1 MNGYR
6 MALII
11 AGGFLV
17 GLLIGEAVA
26 RRAGWDGNLRPE
38 GGGE

>member
-11 AGGFLV
+11 AGGFVV

-26 RRAGWDGNLRPE
+26 RRAGQDDGLAA
-38 GGGE
+38 

>member
-1 MNGYR
+1 MSVNSHR

-11 AGGFLV
+11 AGGFIA

-26 RRAGWDGNLRPE
+26 RKT
-38 GGGE
+38 

>member
-11 AGGFLV
+11 AGGV
-17 GLLIGEAVA
+17 IAGLLIGEAVA
-26 RRAGWDGNLRPE
+26 SRAGQDGGLPA
-38 GGGE
+38 

>member
-11 AGGFLV
+11 AGGSIAGLV
-17 GLLIGEAVA
+17 IGEAVA
-26 RRAGWDGNLRPE
+26 RRAGRDGNPAA
-38 GGGE
+38 